1 MADPLDVLRRR
12 GDSAQ
17 PDPAFRSALMA
28 ELRRAM
34 TRGDAHLSP
43 LDIGTEPAP
52 LEVVVSPS
60 PSPSTPSS
68 GPSSGRSR
76 RYVAIGAAAA
86 AVVALVV
93 TGILVTRDDDVE
105 PAAGL
110 PVATDATS
118 SGTAVETTIV
128 ETVAPTTVAPTSTAA
143 PTTNAPIT
151 VPPGDDAE
159 LAEALL
165 LEEPEYAEGWFALDL
180 GVNAVPTKVVQLDA
194 AVADGL
200 PSCAGYV
207 DVVFEGPRRPAS
219 VAYRWFFHPD
229 PAAQMV
235 QYVVVLPDEAAATAM
250 FDATEDP
257 NFVDGCLSDYIATF
271 PNEYCCDVNVPASP
285 LSIEGKVEA
294 PAITIAG
301 DQSSVRAYV
310 GSWIDEQGVSHG
322 PEQWVSATVRVGRSV
337 MTIDALVEGEGAVPV
352 IGLDEFEQIV
362 ARLVDKA
369 EEALGD

>member
-1 MADPLDVLRRR
+1 MVDPLDVLRRR

-34 TRGDAHLSP
+34 TREDAHLSA

-52 LEVVVSPS
+52 LEVVVTTTPSTSPS
-60 PSPSTPSS
+60 PSPSTPS
-68 GPSSGRSR
+68 GPSR

-93 TGILVTRDDDVE
+93 TGILVTRDDDVD

-128 ETVAPTTVAPTSTAA
+128 ETVAPTTVVA
-143 PTTNAPIT
+143 TTT
-151 VPPGDDAE
+151 VPPGSDAE
-159 LAEALL
+159 LAESMLL
-165 LEEPEYAEGWFALDL
+165 KESEYAEGWYALDV
-180 GVNAVPTKVVQLDA
+180 GVNVVPTKVVQLDA

-207 DVVFEGPRRPAS
+207 DVVFEGPRRPAG

-229 PAAQMV
+229 PASQLL
-235 QYVVVLPDEAAATAM
+235 QYVVVLPDEAAAKAM
-250 FDATEDP
+250 FDATEEPD
-257 NFVDGCLSDYIATF
+257 FVDGCLSDYIAMF
-271 PNEYCCDVNVPASP
+271 PNEVCCDVNVPESP
-285 LSIEGKVEA
+285 LRVEGKLES
-294 PAITIAG
+294 PALSLSG
-301 DQSSVRAYV
+301 DQSSMRVYE
-310 GSWIDEQGVSHG
+310 GSWVDQQGESHG
-322 PEQWVSATVRVGRSV
+322 PEQWASATVRVGRSV
-337 MTIDALVEGEGAVPV
+337 MMIEALVEGEDAVPV
-352 IGLDEFEQIV
+352 VGLDEFEQIV

>member
-1 MADPLDVLRRR
+1 
-12 GDSAQ
+12 
-17 PDPAFRSALMA
+17 
-28 ELRRAM
+28 
-34 TRGDAHLSP
+34 
-43 LDIGTEPAP
+43 
-52 LEVVVSPS
+52 
-60 PSPSTPSS
+60 
-68 GPSSGRSR
+68 
-76 RYVAIGAAAA
+76 VAIGAAAA

-93 TGILVTRDDDVE
+93 TGILVTRDDDVD

-118 SGTAVETTIV
+118 SGTADETLAPTTAV
-128 ETVAPTTVAPTSTAA
+128 PATAAPTTVAPTT
-143 PTTNAPIT
+143 T

-159 LAEALL
+159 LAESML
-165 LEEPEYAEGWFALDL
+165 LEESEYAEGWYALDV
-180 GVNAVPTKVVQLDA
+180 GVNVVPTKVVQLDA

-207 DVVFEGPRRPAS
+207 DVVFEGPRRPAG

-229 PAAQMV
+229 PASQLL
-235 QYVVVLPDEAAATAM
+235 QYVVVLPDEAAAVAM
-250 FDATEDP
+250 FDATEEPD
-257 NFVDGCLSDYIATF
+257 FVDGCLSDYIAMF
-271 PNEYCCDVNVPASP
+271 PNEVCCDVNVPESP
-285 LSIEGKVEA
+285 LRVDGKVEP
-294 PAITIAG
+294 PALTLPG

-337 MTIDALVEGEGAVPV
+337 MTIEALVEGEGAVPL